1 VEGPNRSDTS
11 APSTVGAGWCLGAA
25 ASIVAGAVL
34 CGVAPTDAAIHPRA
48 TVGLPAAR
56 YADGAPAGFSGGFGE
71 QSCHACHFEHELN
84 VAPGRVT
91 IDGIPGRFRAGA
103 RYPLTVTVTRP
114 GLAAAGFQLTARI
127 EDGGAQ
133 GGSLAPSEGE
143 DARVAVAVQGGIQ
156 YASQRHA
163 GTAPVAPD
171 AARWTL
177 TWTAPETDSKVVFHV
192 AANAADADG
201 SADGDYVYT
210 AALETRAEP

>member
-1 VEGPNRSDTS
+1 MEVPDRSDTP
-11 APSTVGAGWCLGAA
+11 APSTVGAGWGLGAA
-25 ASIVAGAVL
+25 ASVFAGAVL
-34 CGVAPTDAAIHPRA
+34 CGVAPTDAAIQPRA
-48 TVGLPAAR
+48 NLDLPAAR

-91 IDGIPGRFRAGA
+91 IDGVPGRFRAGA

-127 EDGGAQ
+127 ENGAQ
-133 GGSLAPSEGE
+133 AGSLAPSESE
-143 DARVAVAVQGGIQ
+143 EARVAVVVQGGIE

-171 AARWTL
+171 SARWRL
-177 TWTAPETDSKVVFHV
+177 TWTAPKTASKVVFHL
-192 AANAADADG
+192 AANAADADER
-201 SADGDYVYT
+201 ADGDYVYT
-210 AALETRAEP
+210 ATLETRAER